1 MENKVTFLDR
11 NNLSIFEIN
20 LDKPIRLDKKERIEN
35 HFNDNQLSIMFT
47 ETENRITELLSEDF
61 FPYIVDKDLRITKS
75 LD

>member
-1 MENKVTFLDR
+1 METKVTFLDR